1 MDQVTDFLLFLGK
14 VMIAGGVGKSRVM
27 FFFFFLNGPCGES
40 HKRPFFFPLAIDVSG
55 VLTLLL
61 LTKKIALFQEEVPHL
76 HYYEVPLMV
85 NSQQP
90 FLPATD

>member
-1 MDQVTDFLLFLGK
+1 MV
-14 VMIAGGVGKSRVM
+14 SRESC
-27 FFFFFLNGPCGES
+27 FFFFFKWS
-40 HKRPFFFPLAIDVSG
+40 MWRITQKAIFFPPAINVSG